1 MPKHSFFTGQP
12 IFSQLLNL
20 ISRPLVTQ
28 LSRKHQADRYCKRFL
43 AYDHVVTL
51 LYHSLFQCDSLRELV
66 TGLQANAQRL
76 QHLGLVHTPR
86 RSTIADANGRRP
98 SALFADLYHA
108 LYQKYCPCL
117 PDSQTGRRLFI
128 IDATTISLFSN
139 VMQGAGSYKHNGRKK
154 GGAKAH
160 LLVDAAHN
168 VPCFVRITEGKR
180 HDQVFLPDVAL
191 PAGSTVVMDK
201 AYINYGLFER
211 WTQQQVT
218 WVTRQKNDAHYTV
231 MQQQPV
237 EPAAQQ
243 YGIVTD
249 KLVRCGRVSNLSQ
262 YPMIDARQV
271 VWADPATGKTLVFL
285 TNDRNAPPHDI
296 AELYKR
302 RWQIELLFKRIKQRY
317 PLHYFLGDTPNAIE
331 IQIWAALICDLL
343 INIIRNK
350 VNQHRRIKWSY
361 ANLSAMIKHHL
372 MTYIQL
378 IPFLLN
384 PEKALLHYKPPDPQ
398 RLTLF

>member
-20 ISRPLVTQ
+20 ISRPLVNQ

-76 QHLGLVHTPR
+76 QHLGLRHTPR
-86 RSTIADANGRRP
+86 RSTIADANGRRS

-108 LYQKYCPCL
+108 LYQKYRSSL
-117 PDSQTGRRLFI
+117 PDSQGGRRLFI
-128 IDATTISLFSN
+128 IDSTTISLFSN
-139 VMQGAGSYKHNGRKK
+139 VMQGAGSYQNNGRKK

-160 LLVDAAHN
+160 MLLDAASN
-168 VPCFVRITEGKR
+168 VPCFIRITESKR
-180 HDQVFLPDVAL
+180 HDQIFLPDVVL

-201 AYINYGLFER
+201 AYINYALFER

-218 WVTRQKNDAHYTV
+218 WVTRQKKDAHYSITE
-231 MQQQPV
+231 QRPLD
-237 EPAAQQ
+237 EAAQQ
-243 YGIVTD
+243 YGIESD
-249 KLVRCGRVSNLSQ
+249 NMVRCGRVSNLSQ

-271 VWADPATGKTLVFL
+271 VFKDPASGKTLVFI
-285 TNDRNAPPHDI
+285 TNDKVAPPQDI
-296 AELYKR
+296 GELYKR
-302 RWQIELLFKRIKQRY
+302 RWQIELLFKRIKRRY

-343 INIIRNK
+343 ISIIQNR
-350 VNQHRRIKWSY
+350 VNQQRKVKWSY
-361 ANLSAMIKHHL
+361 ANLAAMIKHHL

-378 IPFLLN
+378 IPFLAN
-384 PEKALLHYKPPDPQ
+384 PEKALLRYKPPDQTQP
-398 RLTLF
+398 TLF